1 MLEGEMDLIRMK
13 LDVDDVIKGKHKM
26 WQEQATAEGQ
36 EMKKKLLDKDAA
48 VDYACQHPTETG
60 REVEIAS
67 KRAMTRFAIAMA
79 RKRKMEK
86 QDDYDLKKSSV
97 RKNSIF

>member
-1 MLEGEMDLIRMK
+1 MK
-13 LDVDDVIKGKHKM
+13 MGLDVDDVIKEKHKM

-36 EMKKKLLDKDAA
+36 EMKKTLLDKDAA

-60 REVEIAS
+60 REVETAS
-67 KRAMTRFAIAMA
+67 KHAMTKFAIDMA

-86 QDDYDLKKSSV
+86 DDYD
-97 RKNSIF
+97 